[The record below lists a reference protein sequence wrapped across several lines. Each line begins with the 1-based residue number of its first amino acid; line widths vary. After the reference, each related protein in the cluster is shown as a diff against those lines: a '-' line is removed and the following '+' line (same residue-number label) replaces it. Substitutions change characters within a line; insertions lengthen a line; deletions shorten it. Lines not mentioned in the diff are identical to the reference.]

1 MTTSR
6 PKSAGRKR
14 NPAPSPKATRLSRE
28 LAGQGAKVKAT
39 PLDAFQLAR
48 KKWLA
53 GERIDIGALAKE
65 LGVGRATMFR
75 WVGSRELLLG
85 EIIWSIQKP
94 FMEKARAEVKGK
106 GAEYVAGVSERL
118 MKAIL
123 SFAPLR
129 RFIESDPEYALRIL
143 TSKSSTVQSR
153 NVELM
158 REVLQEQVAKGHLK
172 PPLPVD
178 TLAYVMVRLGEAF
191 VYADVISGREPAIDE
206 ATAANLV
213 LLGGRAK

>member
-1 MTTSR
+1 M
-6 PKSAGRKR
+6 
-14 NPAPSPKATRLSRE
+14 ATRLARE
-28 LAGQGAKVKAT
+28 LAGKGAKTKAT

-65 LGVGRATMFR
+65 LGVGRATLFR

-85 EIIWSIQKP
+85 EIIWSIQLP
-94 FMEKARAEVKGK
+94 FMERARAEVRAT
-106 GAEYVAGVSERL
+106 GARGAAFEASVSERL
-118 MKAIL
+118 MEAIR
-123 SFAPLR
+123 SFPPLR

-153 NVELM
+153 NVELL
-158 REVLQEQVAKGHLK
+158 RASIEEQVASGHLT

-178 TLAYVMVRLGEAF
+178 TLAYVIVRIGEAF
-191 VYADVISGREPAIDE
+191 VYADVISGREPAIDQ
-206 ATAANLV
+206 AAAAILV
-213 LLGGRAK
+213 LLGGKVK